1 MGLICVESYIDSTK
15 YTGTLA
21 SANLLMTTNFY
32 AVNST
37 SALINGQT
45 VGNSA
50 IKQMNIGS
58 FMPFTRQF
66 NHLAYYD
73 VSS

>member
-1 MGLICVESYIDSTK
+1 MGSISVQSYIDSTK

-21 SANLLMTTNFY
+21 SANLLMTTDFY
-32 AVNST
+32 AINST

-45 VGNSA
+45 VSNSA

-66 NHLAYYD
+66 NRFAYHNA
-73 VSS
+73 SF